1 MKKWTDGYLAMLKGM
16 KARSEQQELL
26 VLLSEKASRTKE
38 EQRQMDVLLRAEK
51 AKEQAKRAAK
61 DAAALLGEH
70 KEAERKARN
79 HRLIQQGLLID
90 LAGLEGWDRGEILG
104 GLLSMASATANR
116 EHRAGWKRQGDAL
129 LATKEA
135 KNGS

>member
-1 MKKWTDGYLAMLKGM
+1 MAKWIDEHLAMLKGM

-26 VLLSEKASRTKE
+26 LLLAEKRERTKE
-38 EQRQMDVLLRAEK
+38 EQKQLDVLLRAEK
-51 AKEQAKRAAK
+51 AQVQAKKAAR
-61 DAAALLGEH
+61 DAADLLGAR

-79 HRLIQQGLLID
+79 HRLIQQGVLID

-104 GLLSMASATANR
+104 GLLAMANATNNR

-129 LATKEA
+129 LAQKEA
-135 KNGS
+135 KND